1 MIENIVKR
9 ASEMGIKT
17 IRFSIMDQYK
27 TTKKYMEELGYDYS
41 KFYDGASMHARDD
54 VREQIETF
62 MDSLI
67 DKYGVTMST
76 CAEPLSS
83 NSRIKRDACLSVN
96 AVNNML
102 GTNVPQSAGTGKRKL
117 CSCFGGKTDLLKY
130 DNVCASSCA
139 YCYAHH
145 NNDNILKY
153 YNEDGSL
160 KDMPLTRVSKT
171 EQPTTPAVE
180 QPAIT
185 DTTELLKDDNG
196 APLVVYRGYAMKENR
211 FASKIEETVAGTA
224 SDYIS
229 NGFYFTSDPEEAQMY
244 AESHTD
250 KSEEPP
256 TAEHP
261 EGGRINRHYVGDYA
275 KVSKFNLKIGKGLLE
290 FKDLHEF
297 NRNKPE
303 DILVM
308 L

>member
-67 DKYGVTMST
+67 EKYGVTMST

-171 EQPTTPAVE
+171 EQPI
-180 QPAIT
+180 QQ
-185 DTTELLKDDNG
+185 DL
-196 APLVVYRGYAMKENR
+196 
-211 FASKIEETVAGTA
+211 FASEQSSETINIYAGTGENA
-224 SDYIS
+224 DLSNFAVRPFTIS
-229 NGFYFTSDPEEAQMY
+229 G
-244 AESHTD
+244 D
-250 KSEEPP
+250 KSESSIRIGGNFQ
-256 TAEHP
+256 TV
-261 EGGRINRHYVGDYA
+261 EGAFQAQKLVFSSMSDDE
-275 KVSKFNLKIGKGLLE
+275 KKTLE
-290 FKDLHEF
+290 
-297 NRNKPE
+297 NN
-303 DILVM
+303 
-308 L
+308 